1 LRTTFPPRAPHPT
14 LDGDDEEVGVLG
26 VEQVGTRWRSGTDRA
41 QVQVQEKVRVADD
54 VVALTLAAPDGGR
67 LPDWTPGAH
76 VDLTLDNGLTRQYS
90 LCGDRWDAHTYRV
103 GVLLEPASR
112 GGSRY
117 VHEQLEPGHVL
128 GLGGPRNHF
137 PLVPAESYLFVAG
150 GIGITPV
157 LPMIAQADLLG
168 AEWRLLYGG
177 RTRGSMAFLDELSAY
192 GDRVEVRPQDEH
204 GLLDLAGFLGDPR
217 PGTPVYACGPGP
229 LLAAMERACAGWP
242 ARALRTERF
251 VAAEQGAPVRT
262 TAFDVELHRSG
273 RTVTVAPDTSVLEA
287 LSAAGVEVLS
297 SCRQGTCGTCETTV
311 LAGVPDHRDSLLGD
325 EERAAGDCMYP
336 CVSRSCSDRL
346 VLDL

>member
-1 LRTTFPPRAPHPT
+1 V
-14 LDGDDEEVGVLG
+14 LDVQPVDA
-26 VEQVGTRWRSGTDRA
+26 RRRSGTDHTT
-41 QVQVQEKVRVADD
+41 VQVQDKTPVADG
-54 VVALTLAAPDGGR
+54 VVTLTLAAPDGGR
-67 LPDWTPGAH
+67 LPDWSPGAH

-90 LCGDRWDAHTYRV
+90 LCGDRWDAYRYRV
-103 GVLLEPASR
+103 GVLLEPAGR
-112 GGSRY
+112 GGSSY
-117 VHEQLEPGHVL
+117 VHEQLEPGHVV
-128 GLGGPRNHF
+128 GLGGPRNNF

-157 LPMIAQADLLG
+157 LPMVAQAELLG
-168 AEWRLLYGG
+168 ADWRLLYGG
-177 RTRGSMAFLDELSAY
+177 RTRRSMAFLDELAGY
-192 GDRVEVRPQDEH
+192 GERVLVRPQDEF
-204 GLLDLAGFLGDPR
+204 GLLDLPAFLGDPR

-229 LLAAMERACAGWP
+229 LLTAMERACTGWP

-273 RTVTVAPDTSVLEA
+273 RTVTVTPDVSVLEA
-287 LSAAGVEVLS
+287 VAAAGVEVLS
-297 SCRQGTCGTCETTV
+297 SCRQGTCGTCETAV
-311 LAGVPDHRDSLLGD
+311 LAGVPDHRDSLLDD